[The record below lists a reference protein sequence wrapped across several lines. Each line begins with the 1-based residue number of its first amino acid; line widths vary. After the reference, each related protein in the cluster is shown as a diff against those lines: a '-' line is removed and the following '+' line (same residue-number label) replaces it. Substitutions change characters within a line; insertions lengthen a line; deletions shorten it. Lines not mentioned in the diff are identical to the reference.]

1 VNWFDRLEPLLT
13 FVAFVC
19 AAYVAVIF
27 GLMVAQLIE
36 QGGLR

>member
-1 VNWFDRLEPLLT
+1 MNWFDRIRPALN
-13 FVAFVC
+13 FVAFFG

-27 GLMVAQLIE
+27 GQMVAQLIE